1 MLRNDYYTTSELA
14 GMLGVSRVTV
24 FNMIKDGRL
33 HAERVGKNYLVPKT
47 ALGIN
52 ADTTEDRKQKISDA
66 VKKTIKEYGEALK
79 LLANE

>member
-14 GMLGVSRVTV
+14 ELMGVSRVTV

-33 HAERVGKNYLVPKT
+33 QAERIGKNYLIPKN
-47 ALGIN
+47 ALGIH
-52 ADTTEDRKQKISDA
+52 ADLTDEQKHKITDA
-66 VKKTIKEYGEALK
+66 VEKTVKEYGEALK